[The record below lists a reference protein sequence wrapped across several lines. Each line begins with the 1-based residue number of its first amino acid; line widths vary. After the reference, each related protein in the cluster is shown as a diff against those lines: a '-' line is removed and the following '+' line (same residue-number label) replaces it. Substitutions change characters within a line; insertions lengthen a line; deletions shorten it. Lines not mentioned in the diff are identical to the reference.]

1 MKKMYFPLQIRL
13 DFQTF
18 AISGPSTDTNSIGL
32 AVGIQKAV
40 GTGKKLSYA
49 SRCSTDSFEITNT
62 PNVPVLCGTLTGEH
76 GNTH

>member
-18 AISGPSTDTNSIGL
+18 AISGPSTDTNSIGK
-32 AVGIQKAV
+32 AVGIEKQGV
-40 GTGKKLSYA
+40 GKKFSYA

-76 GNTH
+76 GNTQ